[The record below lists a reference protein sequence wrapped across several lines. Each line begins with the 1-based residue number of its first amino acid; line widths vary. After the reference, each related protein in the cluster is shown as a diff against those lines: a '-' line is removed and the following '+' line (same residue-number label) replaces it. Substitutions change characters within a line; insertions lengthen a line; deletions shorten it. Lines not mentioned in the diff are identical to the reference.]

1 MGQLL
6 LPSAKATKVKA
17 RLSLPE
23 TSPDGSLPD
32 HPLPHDRATPAP
44 MRYVLHYAPDNA
56 SLIIRLALDVLDQPY
71 DTRLVD
77 RSSNAQSS
85 PAYLA
90 LNPNGL
96 IPTLETGD
104 GVMFETAAILLYL
117 HEQHGALM
125 PDSGAARAAALKW
138 LVWLG
143 NTLHPS
149 QRMLFYPHLYTD
161 GDIEDLRA
169 PTRARITRLLTLL
182 ETATDTDWLEGPP
195 SAMSCYLAPL
205 LRWCAIY
212 GGPSWFDLADHPR
225 LMDFAQRMEQTEAT
239 LRAIVAE
246 GLGPHPFTAP
256 KRPNPPE
263 GSAL

>member
-1 MGQLL
+1 
-6 LPSAKATKVKA
+6 
-17 RLSLPE
+17 
-23 TSPDGSLPD
+23 
-32 HPLPHDRATPAP
+32 

-56 SLIIRLALDVLDQPY
+56 SLIVRLALDVLDHPFE
-71 DTRLVD
+71 TRLVD
-77 RSSNAQSS
+77 RSSNAQAS

-96 IPTLETGD
+96 IPTLETDD
-104 GVMFETAAILLYL
+104 GVMFETTAILLYL
-117 HEQHGALM
+117 HEQHGNLM
-125 PDSGAARAAALKW
+125 PDTGPARASALKW

-161 GDIEDLRA
+161 GDHEDLRRQ
-169 PTRARITRLLTLL
+169 TRKRITRLLTLL
-182 ETATDTDWLEGPP
+182 AQAKDSDWLEGPP

-212 GGPSWFDLADHPR
+212 GGPAWFDLADHPR
-225 LMDFAQRMEQTEAT
+225 LMDFARRMEQTKAT
-239 LRAIVAE
+239 ARAITAE
-246 GLGPHPFTAP
+246 GLGPHPFSAP
-256 KRPNPPE
+256 ERPNPPE

>member
-1 MGQLL
+1 
-6 LPSAKATKVKA
+6 
-17 RLSLPE
+17 
-23 TSPDGSLPD
+23 
-32 HPLPHDRATPAP
+32 

-56 SLIIRLALDVLDQPY
+56 SLIIRLALDILDLPFE
-71 DTRLVD
+71 TRLVD
-77 RSSNAQSS
+77 RSRNAQSS

-96 IPTLETGD
+96 IPTLETRD
-104 GVMFETAAILLYL
+104 GVMFETSAILLYL
-117 HEQHGALM
+117 HEQHGRLM
-125 PDSGAARAAALKW
+125 PDTGPARASALKW

-143 NTLHPS
+143 NSLHPS

-161 GDIEDLRA
+161 GDHKDLRRPA
-169 PTRARITRLLTLL
+169 RKRITRLLNLL
-182 ETATDTDWLEGPP
+182 ADADDSDWLEGPA

-212 GGPSWFDLADHPR
+212 GGPAWFDLTDHPR
-225 LMDFAQRMEQTEAT
+225 LMDFARRMEQTKAT
-239 LRAIVAE
+239 TRAITAE

-256 KRPNPPE
+256 EPPNPPE

>member
-1 MGQLL
+1 M
-6 LPSAKATKVKA
+6 
-17 RLSLPE
+17 
-23 TSPDGSLPD
+23 
-32 HPLPHDRATPAP
+32 H
-44 MRYVLHYAPDNA
+44 YVLHYAPDNA
-56 SLIIRLALDVLDQPY
+56 SLIVRLALDVLEQPFE
-71 DTRLVD
+71 TRLVD
-77 RSSNAQSS
+77 RGSNAQSS

-104 GVMFETAAILLYL
+104 GVMFETTAILLYL
-117 HEQHGALM
+117 YGQHGNLM
-125 PDSGAARAAALKW
+125 PDSGQAHASSLKW

-161 GDIEDLRA
+161 GDHEDLRRPA
-169 PTRARITRLLTLL
+169 RKRITRLLTLL
-182 ETATDTDWLEGPP
+182 ADAKDSDWLEEPP

-212 GGPSWFDLADHPR
+212 GGPAWFDLADHPR
-225 LMDFAQRMEQTEAT
+225 LMDFARRMEQTKAT
-239 LRAIVAE
+239 ARAITAE
-246 GLGPHPFTAP
+246 GLGSHPFTAP
-256 KRPNPPE
+256 ERPNPPE